1 MRLQGAVMVVR
12 LIECM
17 LVVYG
22 ADGAQVVAAVVPSL
36 ISACTKAAYDA
47 SAGGGVTEC
56 EPDVVVCGYLSVLAR
71 LAFDHPLSFAAAVH
85 SASAAS
91 VAAASTGSPQ
101 PAQSPLQI
109 QIAIVELWLGKFDSV
124 GYKSGSWGNRRKAW
138 ALALCSVLPHVMS
151 GSVGSVPGGGA
162 DAAAAAGWMLESVD
176 EVLEVCGAVLSDLEE
191 AAEGGA
197 MSPAA
202 MMKRN
207 AHTQNA
213 SSGAA
218 LVCGA
223 ERKKAVLAVDR
234 VGVCDLRAHLH
245 RQLQG
250 CAAAVGEQPLS
261 QAIAQAEASTRQQLG
276 LLA

>member
-1 MRLQGAVMVVR
+1 MVVR

-151 GSVGSVPGGGA
+151 GSVGSVPGCGA

-176 EVLEVCGAVLSDLEE
+176 EVLEVCGAVLSDLENIQQE
-191 AAEGGA
+191 TSSEV
-197 MSPAA
+197 
-202 MMKRN
+202 RN
-207 AHTQNA
+207 
-213 SSGAA
+213 
-218 LVCGA
+218 V
-223 ERKKAVLAVDR
+223 R
-234 VGVCDLRAHLH
+234 VHLDA
-245 RQLQG
+245 RF
-250 CAAAVGEQPLS
+250 
-261 QAIAQAEASTRQQLG
+261 EASNAAHDELKSEFAAFVEDQAARKNWPTPTESSN
-276 LLA
+276 